1 MLWMLFYGA
10 RSLRRRLDRIANL
23 IRMLDGAF
31 REALRLSAAAR
42 RKHPYIE

>member
-1 MLWMLFYGA
+1 MLWMLLYVT
-10 RSLRRRLDRIANL
+10 RNLCRRLDRIVEL
-23 IRMLDGAF
+23 LWILDGAF